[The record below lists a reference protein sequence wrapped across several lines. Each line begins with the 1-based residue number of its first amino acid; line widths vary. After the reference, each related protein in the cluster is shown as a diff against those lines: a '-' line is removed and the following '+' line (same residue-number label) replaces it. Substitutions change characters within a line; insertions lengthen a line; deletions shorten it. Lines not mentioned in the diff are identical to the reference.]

1 MAMFKEAELT
11 LVADD
16 GTRLKAEV
24 TPMKLAAMVRAC
36 GWRVSDAG
44 DGRHVL
50 WSFDDE
56 KIGEE
61 ILPAL
66 PMMG

>member
-1 MAMFKEAELT
+1 
-11 LVADD
+11 
-16 GTRLKAEV
+16 
-24 TPMKLAAMVRAC
+24 MKLAAMVRAC
-36 GWRVSDAG
+36 GWRVSDAD
-44 DGRHVL
+44 DGRCVL

-56 KIGEE
+56 TIGEE